1 VVEPFATI
9 SDLPAVIPVFPLS
22 GAILLPRAV
31 LPLNIFEP
39 RYLAMT
45 RDAMAGDRVI
55 GIIQPRGDERAGPPE
70 LFATGG
76 LGRITRFSET
86 GDGRFLIALSGLI
99 RFRVAEELGVTTPY
113 RQVRADYA
121 PFARDWD
128 PAPPLPPAVRAGLEE
143 SLRAYL
149 DTQNLSADWEAVRGA
164 DDEGLVSTLSA
175 VCPFEILERQALLE
189 APDLAARADMLAML
203 MSFAGTAG
211 GGASTPRT
219 LQ

>member
-1 VVEPFATI
+1 MEPFATI
-9 SDLPAVIPVFPLS
+9 GDLPDVIPVFPLS

-55 GIIQPRGDERAGPPE
+55 GIVQPKGDERSGPPE

-86 GDGRFLIALSGLI
+86 GDGRFLIALTGLI
-99 RFRVAEELGVTTPY
+99 RFRIESELQVATPY

-121 PFARDWD
+121 PFVHDWD
-128 PAPPLPPAVRAGLEE
+128 PAPPLPAAARAGLEE

-149 DTQNLSADWEAVRGA
+149 DTQNLTADWEAVRGA
-164 DDEGLVSTLSA
+164 DDEGLVSTLAS

-189 APDLAARADMLAML
+189 APDLAARSDMLAAL
-203 MSFAGTAG
+203 MRFAGSVG
-211 GGASTPRT
+211 GGASAPGT

>member
-1 VVEPFATI
+1 MEPFATI
-9 SDLPAVIPVFPLS
+9 SDLPPVIPVFPLS
-22 GAILLPRAV
+22 GALLLPRAV

-45 RDAMAGDRVI
+45 RDAMAGNRVI
-55 GIIQPRGDERAGPPE
+55 GIVQPRRPDRPGGPE

-86 GDGRFLIALSGLI
+86 GDGRFLIALTGLI
-99 RFRVAEELGVTTPY
+99 RFRIVEELAVTTPY

-121 PFARDWD
+121 PYAADWD
-128 PAPPLPPAVRAGLEE
+128 PSPPLAPAARAGLEDA
-143 SLRAYL
+143 LRAYL
-149 DTQNLSADWEAVRGA
+149 DTQQLSADWEAVRGA
-164 DDEGLVSTLSA
+164 DDEGLVSTLAA

-189 APDLAARADMLAML
+189 APDLAARAEMLTTL
-203 MSFAGTAG
+203 MAFAGRVAG
-211 GGASTPRT
+211 SGSAPDT